1 MKCLFLYLKALGK
14 SPNPRLLTGLVAV
27 GFLSQGLM
35 SWIGIQP
42 AQAQAQTNAF
52 CQLSEAAIAQKE
64 ALLKATF
71 QGGAAEKQKYQAQIQ
86 QDAAQLRQCRSQNW
100 PQTQAIW
107 LRLYPC
113 DFKPGVIESLMD
125 RIASKGYNRVHVEV
139 FYDGQVLLPADKN
152 PTVWPSVVRDPKA
165 NQADLLAEAIQ
176 KGRERGLS
184 VYAWAYSMNFGYSY
198 GQRSDR
204 QQTLARNG
212 QGQTSLTIGN
222 SNSSGP
228 EIASGESDK
237 AFIDPYNLQARQDY
251 SRMLQ
256 EVLQR
261 KPDGV
266 LFDYIRYPKLYGAS
280 SLFTQPKQFWIYGNA
295 ALQALYSRASNEKG
309 RELIQRF
316 VSRGY
321 LSAGDVAAVDSR
333 NSNERVPLWQGRVPP
348 NYPSNKPL
356 PSAASRQP
364 RLQQELRLLT
374 ASHAYQ
380 GVVDF
385 LTAAASPVLRQGIPA
400 GAVFFP
406 EGNRRVGRGFDSRMQ
421 PWNQFPRVLQ
431 WHPMSYG
438 VCGSTSCIVDQVQTV
453 VRQAPGGTQVSP
465 VLAGAWG
472 RSVNNRPSLEAQMY
486 AIHRAAPRI
495 NSVSHFDFTWLDPQ
509 FAGERRSCSVSYA
522 EN

>member
-1 MKCLFLYLKALGK
+1 MRCLSLTLKALGK
-14 SPNPRLLTGLVAV
+14 HPNPRRLAGLVAM
-27 GFLSQGLM
+27 GFLSQSLM
-35 SWIGIQP
+35 SLIGIQP
-42 AQAQAQTNAF
+42 AQAQTKAF
-52 CQLSEAAIAQKE
+52 CQLSESEIAQKE

-86 QDAAQLRQCRSQNW
+86 QDAAQLRQCRNQTW

-113 DFKPGVIESLMD
+113 DFKPGVLESLMD
-125 RIASKGYNRVHVEV
+125 RIVNKGYNRVYVEV
-139 FYDGQVLLPADKN
+139 FYDGQVLLPTDKN

-165 NQADLLAEAIQ
+165 SNADLLAEAIQ

-204 QQTLARNG
+204 QQVLARNG
-212 QGQTSLTIGN
+212 QGQTSLTIGGN

-228 EIASGESDK
+228 EIANGETDK

-256 EVLQR
+256 EVLER

-266 LFDYIRYPKLYGAS
+266 LFDYIRYPKLYGGAS
-280 SLFTQPKQFWIYGNA
+280 LLTKPKQFWIYGNA
-295 ALQALYSRASNEKG
+295 ALQALYSRATNDKG
-309 RELIQRF
+309 RELIQRY

-321 LSAGDVAAVDSR
+321 LSAGDVVAVDR
-333 NSNERVPLWQGRVPP
+333 GNSNERVPLWQGRVPP

-356 PSAASRQP
+356 PSASSRQP
-364 RLQQELRLLT
+364 RLQQELWLLT
-374 ASHAYQ
+374 AAHSYQ

-472 RSVNNRPSLEAQMY
+472 RAVNNRPSLEAQMY
-486 AIHRAAPRI
+486 AIRRAVPQV

-509 FAGERRSCSVSYA
+509 FAGDRRSCAVNYA